1 MKYQGKKVIGVWI
14 DHKQAIMISTS
25 DRMSEGDYS
34 VIKKIVSKHHSDHS
48 SSENAHHKKLAQE
61 IHHLYDEV
69 SQFIKEDDAIF
80 ITGPG
85 TAQEELKN
93 YLNTD
98 QHFKNKEI
106 ELGTS
111 DHPTDNQ
118 MIAEV
123 RNHFNENK

>member
-14 DHKQAIMISTS
+14 DHQQAIMISTE
-25 DRMSEGDYS
+25 DRMNSGEFS
-34 VIKKIVSKHHSDHS
+34 VLKKIASAHHGDHS
-48 SSENAHHKKLAQE
+48 SSEDAHHKKVAQD
-61 IHHLYDEV
+61 IHQLYGDV
-69 SQFIKEDDAIF
+69 SKFILETDAIF

-93 YLNTD
+93 YLQTD
-98 QHFKNKEI
+98 QHFKSKEI

-123 RNHFNENK
+123 RNHFNQGK